1 MTKNIN
7 CLIDHKGSPCTCDL
21 SMYEK
26 LNNPMSNSTQ
36 NDYESEIDKN
46 KLILKGMNKAIDILK
61 IPQWSEALQEAY
73 DKGYEKGVADARREV
88 IEEIENKLESIQF
101 VYEHQWTDEA
111 VEKLC
116 ERCGEVI
123 KIGTPCEA
131 SIHITCWKLLESVLA
146 TLRKEEK
153 HG

>member
-73 DKGYEKGVADARREV
+73 DKGYEKGVADARREL
-88 IEEIENKLESIQF
+88 IDEIDLLLAMTESTTEETTHEEMLRIVGNIRK
-101 VYEHQWTDEA
+101 D
-111 VEKLC
+111 
-116 ERCGEVI
+116 
-123 KIGTPCEA
+123 
-131 SIHITCWKLLESVLA
+131 LA
-146 TLRKEEK
+146 TLGKEESN
-153 HG
+153 G

>member
-1 MTKNIN
+1 MT
-7 CLIDHKGSPCTCDL
+7 
-21 SMYEK
+21 
-26 LNNPMSNSTQ
+26 TQ

>member
-1 MTKNIN
+1 MTNTKTKWEEEITDM
-7 CLIDHKGSPCTCDL
+7 LRDAGLKPIHF
-21 SMYEK
+21 K
-26 LNNPMSNSTQ
+26 LNNAGIRIINRIKK
-36 NDYESEIDKN
+36 ER
-46 KLILKGMNKAIDILK
+46 
-61 IPQWSEALQEAY
+61 
-73 DKGYEKGVADARREV
+73 ADARREV